1 MLFISNFIYR
11 RKVISA
17 LLYAIFGMKV
27 TIQYLNTIALGKSR
41 SGLPFWGISE
51 IERDFISCSSVLTVF
66 LVECSSE
73 KGVNLSLTFPVE
85 SQDHV
90 LSGAFFCY
98 YFIYIYTQHLQGG

>member
-1 MLFISNFIYR
+1 
-11 RKVISA
+11 
-17 LLYAIFGMKV
+17 MKV
-27 TIQYLNTIALGKSR
+27 TIPYLNTIALGKSR

-51 IERDFISCSSVLTVF
+51 NQRDFISCGSVLTVF

-73 KGVNLSLTFPVE
+73 KRVNLSLTFPVE

-98 YFIYIYTQHLQGG
+98 YFIYIYTTSTRWLEFGNVMLSTEKLY